1 MRGVNGRRYF
11 GTDGVRGLAGE
22 APMTAAFA
30 LRLGAASAEHLRAHG
45 VERPSVVVGRDTR
58 ASSAMLVAACA
69 AGLASRGADV
79 LDLGVVPTPA
89 VAHLVTA
96 LGASAGVMISAS
108 HNPFE
113 DNGIKLFDDRGYK
126 LGDAEELAIEA
137 RLTEL
142 NGGDDV
148 LGLPP
153 RTHDAVGTV
162 RRYAREEGHYLR
174 HLLAHAPYLDG
185 LRVGLDVAHGA
196 AWQLAPRV
204 FSQIGARLD
213 VINAAPDGRNIN
225 VECGSTH
232 PEAITR
238 RVLSAR
244 LEAGVAFDG
253 DADRALMVDARG
265 RLVTGDHML
274 AICAVVRREPA
285 VVATSMTN
293 LGVERWLET
302 HGIAL
307 ERVQVGDRYVFER
320 LQQNGLRLGGEQSGH
335 VLFLDKATTG
345 DGMLT
350 ALQVLAAC
358 RSSGVR
364 LDAWLDQIPVYPQRL
379 ASVPVRAADRA
390 AVAADEG
397 VARALHQAR
406 ESLGDDGRVD
416 VRPSGTEP
424 LVRAMVE
431 AQDVETVERVLNDLC
446 AAIRTA
452 ADGSGVNPSPGPAV
466 AAEGSATETPPPADA
481 ADA

>member
-1 MRGVNGRRYF
+1 
-11 GTDGVRGLAGE
+11 
-22 APMTAAFA
+22 MTASFA
-30 LRLGAASAEHLRAHG
+30 LRLGAASAEHLRSRG
-45 VERPSVVVGRDTR
+45 VVRPTVAMGRDTR

-79 LDLGVVPTPA
+79 VDLGVVPTPA

-96 LGASAGVMISAS
+96 LGATAGVMISAS

-113 DNGIKLFDDRGYK
+113 DNGIKLFDDRGFK

-137 RLTEL
+137 RLSDL

-153 RTHDAVGTV
+153 CTHDAVGSV
-162 RRYAREEGHYLR
+162 RRYAHEQGHYLR
-174 HLLAHAPYLDG
+174 HLLTHAPYLDG

-213 VINAAPDGRNIN
+213 VINAAPDGCNIN
-225 VECGSTH
+225 VDCGSTH
-232 PEAITR
+232 LDAITR
-238 RVLSAR
+238 RVLSSG
-244 LEAGVAFDG
+244 LEVGVAFDG

-265 RLVTGDHML
+265 RMVTGDHML

-345 DGMLT
+345 DGVLT

-364 LDAWLDQIPVYPQRL
+364 LDAWLDQIPIYPQRL
-379 ASVPVRAADRA
+379 VSVPVPAAERA
-390 AVAADEG
+390 AVAADET
-397 VARALHQAR
+397 VARALERAR
-406 ESLGDDGRVD
+406 EALGDDGRVD

-431 AQDVETVERVLNDLC
+431 AQDIETVERVLNDIC
-446 AAIRTA
+446 SAIRSTASRAANAAPQRPVVA
-452 ADGSGVNPSPGPAV
+452 ADGSTG
-466 AAEGSATETPPPADA
+466 ETPPPGEVAEA
-481 ADA
+481 

>member
-30 LRLGAASAEHLRAHG
+30 LRLGAASAEHLRGQG
-45 VERPSVVVGRDTR
+45 VERPTVVVGRDTR
-58 ASSAMLVAACA
+58 ASSTMLLAGCA

-79 LDLGVVPTPA
+79 VDLGVVPTPA

-96 LGASAGVMISAS
+96 LGATAGVMISAS

-113 DNGIKLFDDRGYK
+113 DNGIKLFDRRGYK

-137 RLTEL
+137 RLAETDD
-142 NGGDDV
+142 GDDA

-153 RTHDAVGTV
+153 CTHDTIGHV
-162 RRYAREEGHYLR
+162 RRYAREQGHYLR
-174 HLLAHAPYLDG
+174 HLLGHAPYLDG
-185 LRVGLDVAHGA
+185 LRIGLDAAHGA

-238 RVLSAR
+238 RVLAAR
-244 LEAGVAFDG
+244 LEVGVAFDG

-320 LQQNGLRLGGEQSGH
+320 LQHNGLRLGGEQSGH

-379 ASVPVRAADRA
+379 ASVPVAAADRA
-390 AVAADEG
+390 AVATDDT
-397 VARALHQAR
+397 VVRALERAR
-406 ESLGDDGRVD
+406 EALGDDGRVD

-431 AQDVETVERVLNDLC
+431 AQDLETVERVLGDVC
-446 AAIRTA
+446 AAVRAAAGGAGASPRPVGVTEAATA
-452 ADGSGVNPSPGPAV
+452 ATPAPGD
-466 AAEGSATETPPPADA
+466 TADA
-481 ADA
+481 